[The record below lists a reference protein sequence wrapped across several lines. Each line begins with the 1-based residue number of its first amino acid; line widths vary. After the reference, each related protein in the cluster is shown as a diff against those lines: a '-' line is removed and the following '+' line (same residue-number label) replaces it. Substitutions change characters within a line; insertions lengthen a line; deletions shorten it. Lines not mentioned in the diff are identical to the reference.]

1 MQRER
6 VGRALGVDVGPGD
19 RVARA
24 RRDLELQVGEVRLA
38 TWFGFGCSGVRVRV
52 RVFGFGLGLATGALL
67 VGRSEDEEGEGALLA
82 LDARGVAAIRAGLVI
97 VVVRSE

>member
-38 TWFGFGCSGVRVRV
+38 TWFGFGFGSGIGFGCSGSGV
-52 RVFGFGLGLATGALL
+52 RVFGFGLGCSGS
-67 VGRSEDEEGEGALLA
+67 GSG
-82 LDARGVAAIRAGLVI
+82 
-97 VVVRSE
+97 

>member
-38 TWFGFGCSGVRVRV
+38 TWFGFGFGSGIGFGCSGS
-52 RVFGFGLGLATGALL
+52 G
-67 VGRSEDEEGEGALLA
+67 
-82 LDARGVAAIRAGLVI
+82 
-97 VVVRSE
+97 